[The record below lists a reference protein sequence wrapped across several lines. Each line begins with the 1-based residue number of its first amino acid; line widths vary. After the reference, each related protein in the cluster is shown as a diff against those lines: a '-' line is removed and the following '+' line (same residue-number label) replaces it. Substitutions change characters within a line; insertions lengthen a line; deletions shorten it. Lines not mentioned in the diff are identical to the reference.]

1 MIHSIQMNTHH
12 PERHTTSSSSSS
24 QWIEKNI
31 LQLKIQF
38 NQSTHLNQWIQNSK
52 STIQNPNSSI
62 NPFNQS
68 IQSNGSIQ
76 SIESIE
82 SIESIKTLE
91 TPKTPKSPKN
101 TEFPIPPE
109 NPQNRGS
116 PGDPQIWRDGTPY
129 LHRTGPPTPDLH
141 PNSDT
146 PNGTPEF
153 NEFKDFIQTLQ
164 FNRFLP
170 IHRIQWNP

>member
-1 MIHSIQMNTHH
+1 MNQLIQST
-12 PERHTTSSSSSS
+12 
-24 QWIEKNI
+24 
-31 LQLKIQF
+31 
-38 NQSTHLNQWIQNSK
+38 QSTHSNILIHEFKIQIVQSWIQNS
-52 STIQNPNSSI
+52 IHSI

>member
-1 MIHSIQMNTHH
+1 MYTYILYYTIEKNYSINDSFKPFHH
-12 PERHTTSSSSSS
+12 NNKQTNQRSSSSF
-24 QWIEKNI
+24 IEKNI
-31 LQLKIQF
+31 LQLDSINQLISTISFIEFKIQID
-38 NQSTHLNQWIQNSK
+38 QSKNS
-52 STIQNPNSSI
+52 NFNSSI
-62 NPFNQS
+62 HPFNRS

-116 PGDPQIWRDGTPY
+116 PGDPQI
-129 LHRTGPPTPDLH
+129 
-141 PNSDT
+141 
-146 PNGTPEF
+146 
-153 NEFKDFIQTLQ
+153 
-164 FNRFLP
+164 
-170 IHRIQWNP
+170 

>member
-1 MIHSIQMNTHH
+1 MIINQDHKTQTQLDHPSPTIQ
-12 PERHTTSSSSSS
+12 
-24 QWIEKNI
+24 EKNI

-38 NQSTHLNQWIQNSK
+38 NQSTLLNHRIQNSNRSIK
-52 STIQNPNSSI
+52 NSNF

-116 PGDPQIWRDGTPY
+116 PGDPQIWRAGTPY

>member
-1 MIHSIQMNTHH
+1 MITHAD
-12 PERHTTSSSSSS
+12 PKTNNNNPNVRL
-24 QWIEKNI
+24 IEKNI
-31 LQLKIQF
+31 LQL
-38 NQSTHLNQWIQNSK
+38 NTSTHHQLNSRFSFMNSK
-52 STIQNPNSSI
+52 FKSFNHRIQTSIHSI

>member
-1 MIHSIQMNTHH
+1 MYTYILYYTIEKNYSINDQLNSTH
-12 PERHTTSSSSSS
+12 RSTTTYDRTSF
-24 QWIEKNI
+24 IEKNI
-31 LQLKIQF
+31 LNDQSSQSTISFNEFKIQIV
-38 NQSTHLNQWIQNSK
+38 QSRIQK
-52 STIQNPNSSI
+52 SNSSI
-62 NPFNQS
+62 NPFNRS

-116 PGDPQIWRDGTPY
+116 PGDPQI
-129 LHRTGPPTPDLH
+129 
-141 PNSDT
+141 
-146 PNGTPEF
+146 
-153 NEFKDFIQTLQ
+153 
-164 FNRFLP
+164 
-170 IHRIQWNP
+170 